1 MEVLQM
7 ENLIQLY
14 KYFRNLNINC
24 VNYDMLENFLLF
36 EDIDNEQFK
45 YILFELEKLNIS
57 FNQLVYIKKDLL
69 IALNEF

>member
-45 YILFELEKLNIS
+45 YILF
-57 FNQLVYIKKDLL
+57 
-69 IALNEF
+69 